1 MVQSKAAT
9 VDEYLAELPEERRA
23 VVTRMRDLIR
33 KNLPKGYQEEVGY
46 GVICYGVPL
55 SRYPDTYNK
64 QPLSY
69 IALAA
74 QKSHYSLYLM
84 GAYMDPQQMAALEEA
99 FEDAGKK
106 LDMGK
111 SCLRF
116 KKLDDLPLA
125 ALAKVIAGMKPEEL
139 IRHYEAS
146 RPAKKK

>member
-1 MVQSKAAT
+1 MAQSKAAT

-46 GVICYGVPL
+46 GVICYVVPL

-69 IALAA
+69 AALGA
-74 QKSHYSLYLM
+74 QKNYNALYLTGVYGD
-84 GAYMDPQQMAALEEA
+84 GAQASWFREA
-99 FEDAGKK
+99 FEKAGKK

-111 SCLRF
+111 SCVRF
-116 KKLDDLPLA
+116 RALDDLPLD
-125 ALAKVIAGMKPEEL
+125 VIGEAIARVPPEQY
-139 IRHYEAS
+139 IAIYEAS
-146 RPAKKK
+146 RA

>member
-1 MVQSKAAT
+1 MAQSKAAT